1 MLTSGRKIMLNRRSF
16 FGGLLL
22 LSAPAIIRTPGL
34 LMPIRKPPVIPGII
48 HLTGRLI
55 GELRPGMIISGT
67 GLLDMKIISV
77 VGDQIYYEVAS

>member
-1 MLTSGRKIMLNRRSF
+1 MLNRRSF

-34 LMPIRKPPVIPGII
+34 LMSIRTLPVISGVIQ
-48 HLTGRLI
+48 LTSGLI

-67 GLLDMKIISV
+67 GFPDMKIISIVGHQLHYQV
-77 VGDQIYYEVAS
+77 VI